1 MNPND
6 NAATDATADQYE
18 AGDTLYAPEL
28 DELTEHFSAD
38 ADRFGNI
45 RNALYET
52 ASGQFIHVTGRPGE
66 SVKHDEH
73 GFVMASRVKQVGG
86 YVETVLKGVEGQDGC
101 CAEFLIG
108 DWPCYD
114 ARWSGTTVSVSTIL
128 DGWDDLD
135 LDSLRAADEFDI
147 TFEVSLVS
155 DDDDS
160 EDKEDEP
167 KLMTD
172 GGLDLAE
179 DASTGNDF
187 EHYDCLYDEVSAL
200 VHSGD
205 HIPANAMSSCDPRF
219 KDDDAFL
226 PVVVQVF
233 RTEEAAT
240 DGLDYLVKAL
250 RDSPAEYDNVEVTT
264 AGGFWSGDHY
274 HEQKWYVRFEVSPE
288 KDSDEEDE
296 PKLMT
301 DGGVDTDDPVPDE
314 VQETAEEQNRVI
326 AALDD
331 ADLVHD
337 VPTGVALSAAQS
349 GYEDEE
355 ANDALP
361 VGMYAYQTM
370 MDTLTIL
377 YSPPAAKAQAWSG
390 NYACVWEAFEDA
402 NDEPKFVTVDG
413 PEKGRT
419 IREYVRKT
427 YPDHVGDWT
436 FQHNNAEDEL
446 FVVYQTDEAEMYL
459 VDDGCGDPYR
469 VMLYEDSWGE
479 APAVELAVFPSEGE
493 AWSYMKDRMDEGED
507 QR

>member
-1 MNPND
+1 MNREIAPGIHWL
-6 NAATDATADQYE
+6 YE
-18 AGDTLYAPEL
+18 AGPDRTERFELAERRPDWYEPGREAYVPQCAYLLEGTDGTLLFDTLSP
-28 DELTEHFSAD
+28 
-38 ADRFGNI
+38 
-45 RNALYET
+45 
-52 ASGQFIHVTGRPGE
+52 
-66 SVKHDEH
+66 
-73 GFVMASRVKQVGG
+73 
-86 YVETVLKGVEGQDGC
+86 
-101 CAEFLIG
+101 
-108 DWPCYD
+108 
-114 ARWSGTTVSVSTIL
+114 
-128 DGWDDLD
+128 
-135 LDSLRAADEFDI
+135 
-147 TFEVSLVS
+147 
-155 DDDDS
+155 
-160 EDKEDEP
+160 
-167 KLMTD
+167 
-172 GGLDLAE
+172 
-179 DASTGNDF
+179 ASTGQVLDAI
-187 EHYDCLYDEVSAL
+187 DDL
-200 VHSGD
+200 VGD
-205 HIPANAMSSCDPRF
+205 R
-219 KDDDAFL
+219 
-226 PVVVQVF
+226 
-233 RTEEAAT
+233 
-240 DGLDYLVKAL
+240 GLDYLVKAL
-250 RDSPAEYDNVEVTT
+250 RDSPAEYDNGEVTT